1 MVGGRRV
8 PLAEHAERVNAA
20 AELLAA
26 DVPVAAAARGLAER
40 FGVSTREARRYAK
53 QAAGSGRVPVPEA
66 RVVFTVKLPASLADR
81 VRERARQTG
90 VTISALVAQ
99 ALTEFLGRRRARAN
113 TKPAPRSRRERT
125 DRQPGGQPGHPGAT
139 LGQVATPAERVR
151 HRPEVCAGCRF
162 AHCSALG
169 GAQPCRR
176 SARPG

>member
-1 MVGGRRV
+1 MVNLGTI
-8 PLAEHAERVNAA
+8 
-20 AELLAA
+20 
-26 DVPVAAAARGLAER
+26 PVGTA
-40 FGVSTREARRYAK
+40 
-53 QAAGSGRVPVPEA
+53 A

-151 HRPEVCAGCRF
+151 HRPEVCAGCGTALAEASVVSTENR
-162 AHCSALG
+162 HGQSAFGVIRMLH
-169 GAQPCRR
+169 ADNPWMPVT
-176 SARPG
+176 A